1 MSACNF
7 CGPQFDVTG
16 KFCPNC
22 GKPQEGNFD
31 DQQNLQH
38 FAEIVQDSF
47 FEIEEWQTQDGFLK
61 LTKRVREK
69 LLISHDASVNQFN
82 NLKKYFDEKQP
93 LSEFQL
99 EFNQNVIDAYA
110 GHDTYLQFRFTNK
123 SSSGDNYK
131 VYIFWDDRET
141 EDEDDLHIR
150 SNTLIKPNQSIELG
164 GTHIFMRAG
173 PKEISELTI
182 TVTNQFKEEAK
193 FKVTP
198 FNFRVKTPTQ
208 NVINQITTKNE
219 ISIEGRGVVDAAN
232 MGTQQPLATENNEPT
247 WVNLEHFLLPEEV
260 NNILVS
266 NSDDNLNSTKAT
278 QGYCSGCGEPYFD
291 SDEIACTHC
300 NLAHSMQTNPSR
312 QFECGG
318 CGYSNNDIDDKFC
331 SNCGLEILNLSTA
344 NPKNE
349 FKKTPGGNLWSGD
362 FDDNGHAH
370 GHGKLQI
377 VKDEGEWQHD
387 DVEFYEGNIYHSE
400 ITDLSG
406 KAEIKYRSGDNY
418 IGTVYDLKPHGMG
431 TKTFGVTE
439 GKAYKGM
446 YCLGD
451 RHGLQECYEIEER
464 YSSDGTIEGFDI
476 GEFVQGECF
485 ADDTLQGTGY
495 ITNDDWFRITN
506 AEWDHGN
513 NWVGYWSHPEE
524 DGTSSLY
531 AGFEN
536 NAGHADLDCD
546 QDSPFYGLVV
556 YGYNID
562 EGSVQGIYHGHIN
575 NKFRQGQGTYIANN
589 FYFTEGEWYEGMK
602 HGLHNERNA
611 GEIEKHEILYD
622 NDEEANDSEESLEVL
637 EKEIHTEEVG
647 IESNKDT
654 SANLTICGLQ
664 VPKHLKVLYDR
675 TSVLMSKLPQWD
687 NHYFDYEWFWDLGYE
702 HKFNSKFESQ
712 GMFGVQKITEK
723 KRNNIYSFIS
733 NNDRKILMVFDDTV
747 FGSCKE
753 FVLFMTDSFWF
764 KKGKN
769 ATGLRYRSITEAK
782 LFNNKLKLDYIKD
795 GEALSMIVDNVLPK
809 KDTLQL
815 YVHVLNELKEI
826 AP

>member
-1 MSACNF
+1 MSACKF
-7 CGPQFDVTG
+7 CGPQFEVTG

-22 GKPQEGNFD
+22 GKSQEGNFD
-31 DQQNLQH
+31 DRQNLQQ
-38 FAEIVQDSF
+38 FAEIIQDSF
-47 FEIEEWQTQDGFLK
+47 FEIEDWQSQDGFLK
-61 LTKRVREK
+61 STQRVREK
-69 LLISHDASVNQFN
+69 LLISHATSVEQFN
-82 NLKKYFDEKQP
+82 NLKKYLDEKQP

-123 SSSGDNYK
+123 SASGDNYK

-182 TVTNQFKEEAK
+182 TVNNQFKEEAK

-232 MGTQQPLATENNEPT
+232 MGGQQPLTTENNEPI
-247 WVNLEHFLLPEEV
+247 WVNLEHFLLPEEE

-266 NSDDNLNSTKAT
+266 NSNNNTNSIKAT

-291 SDEIACTHC
+291 PDEIACTHC
-300 NLAHSMQTNPSR
+300 NLAHAMQTNPSR
-312 QFECGG
+312 QSKCED
-318 CGYSNNDIDDKFC
+318 CGYPNNDIDDKFC
-331 SNCGLEILNLSTA
+331 SECGVQILNLSTT
-344 NPKNE
+344 NPKND

-370 GHGKLQI
+370 GYGKLQI
-377 VKDEGEWQHD
+377 IKEESEWQHD
-387 DVEFYEGNIYHSE
+387 DPEFYEGNIYHSE

-439 GKAYKGM
+439 GRAYKGM

-451 RHGLQECYEIEER
+451 RHGLQECYEVEER

-485 ADDTLQGTGY
+485 ADDSLQGTGY

-524 DGTSSLY
+524 DGTSTLY

-536 NAGHADLDCD
+536 NAGEADLDCD

-556 YGYNID
+556 YGYNND
-562 EGSVQGIYHGHIN
+562 DGSVQGVYHGHIKN
-575 NKFRQGQGTYIANN
+575 RFRQGQGTYLANN
-589 FYFTEGEWYEGMK
+589 LYKTDGEWYEGLK
-602 HGLHNERNA
+602 HGLHNTRTA
-611 GEIEKHEILYD
+611 GEINFQEILYD
-622 NDEEANDSEESLEVL
+622 NDEVDANDNNSKPETFSNSTNNNFKIFDYPVDSATSTIWNKCYFGPIYEVDS
-637 EKEIHTEEVG
+637 HF
-647 IESNKDT
+647 
-654 SANLTICGLQ
+654 
-664 VPKHLKVLYDR
+664 
-675 TSVLMSKLPQWD
+675 W
-687 NHYFDYEWFWDLGYE
+687 DYEWWNFLGHDLNLADQIKSGGNGR
-702 HKFNSKFESQ
+702 K
-712 GMFGVQKITEK
+712 VITDK
-723 KRNNIYSFIS
+723 KRNNVYDVINPHKETDELIV
-733 NNDRKILMVFDDTV
+733 LVFDSTL
-747 FGSCKE
+747 FGSCKD
-753 FVLFMTDSFWF
+753 FSLFTNKSFWTKDINMPLVRYNYSF
-764 KKGKN
+764 IKKAEPTGKKLN
-769 ATGLRYRSITEAK
+769 QLKLYLSDNTTYITNFATGKADVVQMHADLLNS
-782 LFNNKLKLDYIKD
+782 
-795 GEALSMIVDNVLPK
+795 LS
-809 KDTLQL
+809 TL
-815 YVHVLNELKEI
+815 
-826 AP
+826 

>member
-1 MSACNF
+1 
-7 CGPQFDVTG
+7 
-16 KFCPNC
+16 
-22 GKPQEGNFD
+22 
-31 DQQNLQH
+31 
-38 FAEIVQDSF
+38 
-47 FEIEEWQTQDGFLK
+47 
-61 LTKRVREK
+61 
-69 LLISHDASVNQFN
+69 
-82 NLKKYFDEKQP
+82 
-93 LSEFQL
+93 
-99 EFNQNVIDAYA
+99 
-110 GHDTYLQFRFTNK
+110 
-123 SSSGDNYK
+123 
-131 VYIFWDDRET
+131 
-141 EDEDDLHIR
+141 
-150 SNTLIKPNQSIELG
+150 
-164 GTHIFMRAG
+164 
-173 PKEISELTI
+173 
-182 TVTNQFKEEAK
+182 
-193 FKVTP
+193 
-198 FNFRVKTPTQ
+198 
-208 NVINQITTKNE
+208 
-219 ISIEGRGVVDAAN
+219 
-232 MGTQQPLATENNEPT
+232 
-247 WVNLEHFLLPEEV
+247 
-260 NNILVS
+260 
-266 NSDDNLNSTKAT
+266 
-278 QGYCSGCGEPYFD
+278 
-291 SDEIACTHC
+291 
-300 NLAHSMQTNPSR
+300 
-312 QFECGG
+312 
-318 CGYSNNDIDDKFC
+318 
-331 SNCGLEILNLSTA
+331 
-344 NPKNE
+344 
-349 FKKTPGGNLWSGD
+349 
-362 FDDNGHAH
+362 
-370 GHGKLQI
+370 
-377 VKDEGEWQHD
+377 
-387 DVEFYEGNIYHSE
+387 
-400 ITDLSG
+400 
-406 KAEIKYRSGDNY
+406 
-418 IGTVYDLKPHGMG
+418 MG

-702 HKFNSKFESQ
+702 HKFNSKFESH